1 MREAL
6 WVGKEM
12 EGSEWDGKEMEGS
25 ELNMACLRIL
35 GIAKK
40 A

>member
-12 EGSEWDGKEMEGS
+12 EGSEWVGKEMEGS